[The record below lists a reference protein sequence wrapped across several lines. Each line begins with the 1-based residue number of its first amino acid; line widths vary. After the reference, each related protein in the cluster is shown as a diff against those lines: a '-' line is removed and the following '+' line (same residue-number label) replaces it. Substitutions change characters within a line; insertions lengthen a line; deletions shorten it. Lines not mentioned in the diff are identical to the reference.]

1 MVMTAVKEVGIP
13 LVEGAASDL
22 ICLEPDWY
30 PVKPVDC
37 SWSSAMVCEMLE
49 EEQKAEKMDYLQA
62 QEEIVDL
69 PTKKVIIHINFL
81 GSTWSK
87 QGRMTCQ

>member
-1 MVMTAVKEVGIP
+1 
-13 LVEGAASDL
+13 
-22 ICLEPDWY
+22 
-30 PVKPVDC
+30 
-37 SWSSAMVCEMLE
+37 MVCEMLE

>member
-1 MVMTAVKEVGIP
+1 MKCKAVVVPIQVKVLKDVDSSFATLSYWMVMTAVKEVGIL

-62 QEEIVDL
+62 QEL
-69 PTKKVIIHINFL
+69 
-81 GSTWSK
+81 
-87 QGRMTCQ
+87 

>member
-1 MVMTAVKEVGIP
+1 MKYKAVVVPIQVKVLKDVESSFATLGCWTVMTAVKEVGIL

-37 SWSSAMVCEMLE
+37 SWSSAMVCAMLE
-49 EEQKAEKMDYLQA
+49 EEQKAEKMDHLQA
-62 QEEIVDL
+62 QEL
-69 PTKKVIIHINFL
+69 
-81 GSTWSK
+81 
-87 QGRMTCQ
+87 